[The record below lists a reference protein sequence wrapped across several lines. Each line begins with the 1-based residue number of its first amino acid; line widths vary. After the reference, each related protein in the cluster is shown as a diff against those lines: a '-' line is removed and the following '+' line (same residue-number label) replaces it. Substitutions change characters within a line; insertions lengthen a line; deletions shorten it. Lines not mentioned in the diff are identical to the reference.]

1 MAALSVRDAFRY
13 GARLIGYLFATMVVG
28 GGLVAGGIGLIYSLE
43 SSVLSGGSPESYA
56 PVAAGALLILLGTF
70 VLLAGTLAVAFALI
84 ADAVR
89 VGVEGSSLGPDSTDA
104 PAPEA
109 EDAAG
114 PDPTA
119 TTSPDA
125 DERPE
130 PTDSAE
136 SEPTDSAEPEP
147 TGGPLTGSGSD
158 SIADDSDPLA
168 GRSSDPPTDD
178 PFEGSATTDS
188 LGGSGDVRSESAEE
202 RPDEAARRQAGPTQ
216 ADDEV
221 WRREIEAK
229 LDEDDTQ

>member
-13 GARLIGYLFATMVVG
+13 GARLIGYLFATTVVG

-56 PVAAGALLILLGTF
+56 PVAAGALLVLLGTF

-89 VGVEGSSLGPDSTDA
+89 VGVEGSSLGPESTDA

-114 PDPTA
+114 PDSTA
-119 TTSPDA
+119 TTSLET
-125 DERPE
+125 DER
-130 PTDSAE
+130 
-136 SEPTDSAEPEP
+136 SEPTDGAEPEP
-147 TGGPLTGSGSD
+147 TGDPLADSDSD
-158 SIADDSDPLA
+158 SIADGSDPLA

-178 PFEGSATTDS
+178 PLGGSATSDP
-188 LGGSGDVRSESAEE
+188 LAGSEDVRSESAGE

-216 ADDEV
+216 ADDEA

-229 LDEDDTQ
+229 LDEDDTE